1 MVCGIWL
8 TQLKSDT
15 PQYLASKNT
24 FLMEKAKL
32 IHFIQHILPMPTE
45 KAQEV
50 AQHFTVKQIA
60 KNDYIL
66 QEGKVCK
73 ESHFIE
79 EGLLRAYVID
89 VEGGEVT
96 TNFYGKNIFAND
108 FLSFFKRIP
117 SDENIQ
123 AMTDCTT
130 WSIGYED
137 LQTCFHTIPEFR
149 EFGRMMLINNYSR
162 LKDRMLGMIQLTADQ
177 RYLNL
182 IETHPEI
189 FQHAPLKNIAS
200 YLGIT
205 DTSLSRIR
213 KEISKK

>member
-1 MVCGIWL
+1 VDG
-8 TQLKSDT
+8 
-15 PQYLASKNT
+15 N
-24 FLMEKAKL
+24 
-32 IHFIQHILPMPTE
+32 
-45 KAQEV
+45 
-50 AQHFTVKQIA
+50 
-60 KNDYIL
+60 
-66 QEGKVCK
+66 
-73 ESHFIE
+73 
-79 EGLLRAYVID
+79 
-89 VEGGEVT
+89 EVT

-117 SDENIQ
+117 SNENIQ
-123 AMTDCTT
+123 ALTDCTA

-137 LQTCFHTIPEFR
+137 LQICFHTIPEFR

-162 LKDRMLGMIQLTADQ
+162 LKDRMLGMIQLTAEQ
-177 RYLNL
+177 RYLKL
-182 IETHPEI
+182 IEMHSEI